1 MYHRTDVVYQYD
13 GSFDGLLCCVFRAFY
28 QREDPIEIR
37 PAEEAQSTLLSA
49 VTVPTRPDQA
59 RRVLRSIPEKIAP
72 AALRWVEL
80 AFLSCMEEKEL
91 AILRFLRL
99 GYRLGPQVLRQLT
112 DERVRVIYTAAQNVL
127 GEAHL
132 LKGFTRFSQYDA
144 VLAAEIEPKNHVLP
158 LLLKH
163 FRARMPG
170 ESFLIYDRTHRSVL
184 LFSGGNHQIL
194 PLESLSLPEAEA
206 PEQLYRRLWTRFYN
220 TISIEG
226 RYNPKCR
233 QTHMPK
239 RFWGTMTEF
248 QPETQGAL
256 PRPKEV

>member
-1 MYHRTDVVYQYD
+1 MIQYAKRMGAMAYTANVVSNLFGAMTNPD
-13 GSFDGLLCCVFRAFY
+13 IISFGGG
-28 QREDPIEIR
+28 
-37 PAEEAQSTLLSA
+37 
-49 VTVPTRPDQA
+49 
-59 RRVLRSIPEKIAP
+59 AP
-72 AALRWVEL
+72 AKEALP
-80 AFLSCMEEKEL
+80 
-91 AILRFLRL
+91 IDI
-99 GYRLGPQVLRQLT
+99 LRQLT

-206 PEQLYRRLWTRFYN
+206 QTQNTEAAPVAETAPEQTEPQTKINLNTADAAQLQTLPGVGEATARKIIEYRELSGGFL
-220 TISIEG
+220 TIEQIMEVDG
-226 RYNPKCR
+226 IGEKKYDA
-233 QTHMPK
+233 M
-239 RFWGTMTEF
+239 
-248 QPETQGAL
+248 
-256 PRPKEV
+256 KELITVEDTDP